1 MENLYIAKFGRPLF
15 HEEVKGI
22 LSNNFQALGE
32 HYFVY
37 DNRWEELL
45 VLCIF
50 CAFWNKSQISHI

>member
-45 VLCIF
+45 VL
-50 CAFWNKSQISHI
+50 SHFLCVLK